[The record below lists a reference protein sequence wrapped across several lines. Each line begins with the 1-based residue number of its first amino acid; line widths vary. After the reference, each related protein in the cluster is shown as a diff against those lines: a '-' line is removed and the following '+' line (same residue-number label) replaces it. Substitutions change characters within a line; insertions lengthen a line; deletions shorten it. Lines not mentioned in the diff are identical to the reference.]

1 MSKRKGEPTFF
12 ALAPSKFGKP
22 AEDKDEGGE
31 GSSTANKPE
40 FKGYLLD

>member
-31 GSSTANKPE
+31 GSSTAKTPD